1 MAVPVAVTVI
11 MMMAG
16 LVAIVVIM
24 ITKLVAIV
32 TIMITKL
39 VAIVTIVSVAMIVA
53 VITIIHCVPKKPT
66 HRDCVLRALPSRDLF
81 VAGREVL
88 SLAPAAAALSA
99 QWGLHSFLIRG
110 S

>member
-1 MAVPVAVTVI
+1 VAVLVAVI
-11 MMMAG
+11 VIVMAG

-66 HRDCVLRALPSRDLF
+66 HRVCVLLALPSRDSF

>member
-1 MAVPVAVTVI
+1 MRVAVLVAVI
-11 MMMAG
+11 MIVMAG
-16 LVAIVVIM
+16 LVAIVV
-24 ITKLVAIV
+24 
-32 TIMITKL
+32 IMITKL

-66 HRDCVLRALPSRDLF
+66 HRDCVLLALPSRDSF

-88 SLAPAAAALSA
+88 SLAPAAALSA